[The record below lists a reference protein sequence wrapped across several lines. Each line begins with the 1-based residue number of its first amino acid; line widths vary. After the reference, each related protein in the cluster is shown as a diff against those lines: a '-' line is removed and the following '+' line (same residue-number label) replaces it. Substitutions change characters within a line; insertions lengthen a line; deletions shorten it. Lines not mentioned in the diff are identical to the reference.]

1 MSRPESTL
9 ENQTSPQPP
18 TTLVP
23 PPGCPAHGAG
33 QAGEFTPLYGGEAE
47 TDSERLYEELRKR
60 YGAVAP
66 VLAPGGVPAWLVL
79 SYHAITEVL
88 RAPSRFT
95 SDPRVSNRPLEPTHP
110 LAPIAMWQPLINFA
124 DGPEHL
130 RLREAENTTLGQLNR
145 RGMRRYV
152 ERETDHLID
161 LVCADGHADLVADY
175 AEQLPM
181 RVLTRLFGLADSGG
195 AELAAACRDLLK
207 GSETAL
213 QSNAKVVAILTE
225 LVRDR
230 AENPR
235 QDIPSWLLNQLTPD
249 EVVQHLRHMLV
260 AGNETTTN
268 LITDTIRFILSDSRA
283 HGRLSGGHMTLPDAI
298 EHVLWNNPPL
308 RVLPAR
314 YALQDTTLGE
324 GETRTQIRK
333 GDMLLLGLAAGNTDP
348 AIRPDLEESMVGNR
362 SHLSFGAGPHSCPGA
377 DLGRAIAETAID
389 RLLTRLPDVRLT
401 VAPAELKAD
410 STWMARHVSA
420 LPVEFTPTAP
430 NSEPRRA
437 TP

>member
-1 MSRPESTL
+1 MLPAPTL
-9 ENQTSPQPP
+9 GPPGVHVQTGEHLGEPDLAAAADHPGAA
-18 TTLVP
+18 
-23 PPGCPAHGAG
+23 PGCPAHGAG

-324 GETRTQIRK
+324 GRR
-333 GDMLLLGLAAGNTDP
+333 G
-348 AIRPDLEESMVGNR
+348 RR
-362 SHLSFGAGPHSCPGA
+362 SA
-377 DLGRAIAETAID
+377 
-389 RLLTRLPDVRLT
+389 
-401 VAPAELKAD
+401 
-410 STWMARHVSA
+410 
-420 LPVEFTPTAP
+420 
-430 NSEPRRA
+430 RA
-437 TP
+437 TCCCWAWRPGTRIPPSGRTSRSRWSATARTCPSAQARTPARARTWAVPSPRPPSTGCSPGCRTSG